1 MKLFEERDARRMS
14 GEIVEKGYV
23 VGLEGPMAR
32 VRTTR
37 SEACAACSA
46 RTLCHAF
53 NEKTNEILVKNT
65 IGAEAGQEVQLVMKS
80 SSLISASFLLYL
92 LPLCFVIAS
101 AVAGH
106 FFAKMTGLLSLEAGL
121 LIGVGLG
128 LLASFFTVRS
138 LARRLERSKTFEIE
152 MTLPNAGDRPT
163 LAR

>member
-1 MKLFEERDARRMS
+1 MELFEERDARRMT
-14 GEIVEKGYV
+14 GEIVEKGHV
-23 VGLEGPMAR
+23 VGIEGPMAR

-37 SEACAACSA
+37 SEACAACAA
-46 RTLCHAF
+46 RGVCHPF

-65 IGAEAGQEVQLVMKS
+65 IGAKAGQEVQLVMKS
-80 SSLISASFLLYL
+80 SSLIGASFLLYL

-128 LLASFFTVRS
+128 LFACFFTVRS
-138 LARRLERSKTFEIE
+138 LARRVERSKTFEVE
-152 MTLPNAGDRPT
+152 MVWPNAGRPT
-163 LAR
+163 

>member
-1 MKLFEERDARRMS
+1 MT
-14 GEIVEKGYV
+14 GEIIERGYV
-23 VGLEGPMAR
+23 IGIEGPMAR

-37 SEACAACSA
+37 SEACVSCAA
-46 RTLCHAF
+46 RGVCHPF
-53 NEKTNEILVKNT
+53 DEKTNETLVKNT
-65 IGAEAGQEVQLVMKS
+65 IGAEAGQQVQLAMKS

-106 FFAKMTGLLSLEAGL
+106 FFARETGFLSLEAGL

-128 LLASFFTVRS
+128 LFACFFTVRS
-138 LARRLERSKTFEIE
+138 LARRLEKSKTFEIE
-152 MTLPNAGDRPT
+152 MVLLDAGDRPT